1 MIAVF
6 RRFFTSALVAAALI
20 GTPAGPAFAIA
31 EGEDAADGAYRFSV
45 LLTMTGLPADGG
57 GTRDSSCSGAL
68 VAPRWVITA
77 GHCFRTADGR
87 YVSRLVAARTTA
99 TIGRADLDGAD
110 GHEVDVV
117 AVRQAKN
124 ADVALAELGA
134 PVTDITPLRVGT
146 TPPAAG
152 ETVRLTGYGFTSDAE
167 SATTRRLQTGQFVV
181 DRVGDSLLETSGRVP
196 SRETSPCLH
205 DSGGPYFTER
215 PGDTP
220 VLVAVVS
227 SGPGC
232 PHTGGDFSARTDNLS
247 GWINDTISE
256 RDAGPPDRRL
266 DGAGLAV
273 LVAALLAASLPVLAL
288 RRGAPTAARRPRCR
302 RP

>member
-1 MIAVF
+1 MISVF

-20 GTPAGPAFAIA
+20 GTPAAPAFAIA
-31 EGEDAADGAYRFSV
+31 DGQDAADGAYRFSV
-45 LLTMTGLPADGG
+45 LLTMTGLPAEGG

-117 AVRQAKN
+117 AVRQATN

-134 PVTDITPLRVGT
+134 PVTDITPLRVGA
-146 TPPAAG
+146 TPPATG
-152 ETVRLTGYGFTSDAE
+152 ETVRLTGYGLTSGAE

-181 DRVGDSLLETSGRVP
+181 DGVGDSVLETSGRAP

-215 PGDTP
+215 AGEAPA
-220 VLVAVVS
+220 LVAVVS

-232 PHTGGDFSARTDNLS
+232 PHTGDDFGARTDILS
-247 GWINDTISE
+247 GWINDTINE

-266 DGAGLAV
+266 GGAGLPV
-273 LVAALLAASLPVLAL
+273 LVALLAASLAVLAL
-288 RRGAPTAARRPRCR
+288 RRGAPMAARRPRWR

>member
-1 MIAVF
+1 MSAVF
-6 RRFFTSALVAAALI
+6 RRFFTSALVAAAVI

-31 EGEDAADGAYRFSV
+31 DGEDAAHGAYRFSV
-45 LLTMTGLPADGG
+45 LLTMTGLPTDGG
-57 GTRDSSCSGAL
+57 GTRNSSCSGAL

-87 YVSRLVAARTTA
+87 YVSRLVAARTIA
-99 TIGRADLDGAD
+99 TIGRADLNAAD

-134 PVTDITPLRVGT
+134 PVTDITPLRVGA
-146 TPPAAG
+146 TPPAVG
-152 ETVRLTGYGFTSDAE
+152 ETVRLTGYGLTSDAE
-167 SATTRRLQTGQFVV
+167 SAATRRLQTGQFVV
-181 DRVGDSLLETSGRVP
+181 DRVGDSMLETSGRAP
-196 SRETSPCLH
+196 SRETSPCRH

-215 PGDTP
+215 PGDAP

-232 PHTGGDFSARTDNLS
+232 PHTGDDLGARTDNLS
-247 GWINDTISE
+247 GWINDTIHE
-256 RDAGPPDRRL
+256 RAAGSSDRRL
-266 DGAGLAV
+266 GSVGLAV
-273 LVAALLAASLPVLAL
+273 LVAALLAASLAALAL
-288 RRGAPTAARRPRCR
+288 RRPPTPASS
-302 RP
+302 

>member
-20 GTPAGPAFAIA
+20 GAPAGPAFAIA
-31 EGEDAADGAYRFSV
+31 NGEDAADGAYRFSV

-57 GTRDSSCSGAL
+57 GMRDSSCSGAL

-87 YVSRLVAARTTA
+87 YVSRLVATRTTA

-110 GHEVDVV
+110 GHEVDVIG
-117 AVRQAKN
+117 VRQAEN

-134 PVTDITPLRVGT
+134 PVTDITPLRIGAM
-146 TPPAAG
+146 PPAAG
-152 ETVRLTGYGFTSDAE
+152 ETVRLTGYGLTSDAE
-167 SATTRRLQTGQFVV
+167 SATTRWLQTGQFVV
-181 DRVGDSLLETSGRVP
+181 DRVGDSLLETSGRAP
-196 SRETSPCLH
+196 SRATSPCLH

-215 PGDTP
+215 QGETS

-232 PHTGGDFSARTDNLS
+232 PHTGDDFGARTDNLS
-247 GWINDTISE
+247 GWINDTIGE
-256 RDAGPPDRRL
+256 RDAGPL
-266 DGAGLAV
+266 DQRGGSARLAV
-273 LVAALLAASLPVLAL
+273 LVAALLAASLAVLAI
-288 RRGAPTAARRPRCR
+288 RGIAHHRSTP
-302 RP
+302 

>member
-6 RRFFTSALVAAALI
+6 WRFFTSALVVAAFI
-20 GTPAGPAFAIA
+20 GTSPGPAFAIA
-31 EGEDAADGAYRFSV
+31 DGEDAADGAYRFSV
-45 LLTMTGLPADGG
+45 LLTMTGLPTDGA

-87 YVSRLVAARTTA
+87 NVSRLVAARTTA
-99 TIGRADLDGAD
+99 TVGRADLDAAD
-110 GHEVDVV
+110 GHEIDVV
-117 AVRQAKN
+117 AVRQAGN

-134 PVTDITPLRVGT
+134 PVTDITPLRVGA

-152 ETVRLTGYGFTSDAE
+152 ETVRLTGYGLTSDAE

-181 DRVGDSLLETSGRVP
+181 DRVGDSLIETSGRAP

-215 PGDTP
+215 PGEPP

-232 PHTGGDFSARTDNLS
+232 PHTGDDFGARTDNLS
-247 GWINDTISE
+247 GWIKDTIGGP
-256 RDAGPPDRRL
+256 DAGPLDRRL
-266 DGAGLAV
+266 GSAGLAV
-273 LVAALLAASLPVLAL
+273 LVAALLAASLTVLAL
-288 RRGAPTAARRPRCR
+288 RRLRTLGSR
-302 RP
+302 